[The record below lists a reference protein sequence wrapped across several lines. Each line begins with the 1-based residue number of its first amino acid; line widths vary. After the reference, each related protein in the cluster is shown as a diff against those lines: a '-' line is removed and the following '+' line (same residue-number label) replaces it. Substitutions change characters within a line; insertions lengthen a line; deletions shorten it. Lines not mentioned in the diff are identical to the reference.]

1 MVFTSLFKLV
11 ETNVDDVFSF
21 LCRFCD
27 DDFEELPLSEFNFLE
42 SALHK
47 FSQFGEKNFST
58 FIDLFKANPL
68 LKGRLK
74 ELSPNEGEYGFLIN
88 GKDTSV
94 TSLRPDTLMMVSD
107 YIGLFGHDK
116 LLSRNEAYF

>member
-27 DDFEELPLSEFNFLE
+27 DDFEELPLSEFKFLE

-58 FIDLFKANPL
+58 FIDLFKANPI
-68 LKGRLK
+68 LKGRLD

-94 TSLRPDTLMMVSD
+94 KALRPDTLMTVSD